1 MRVGLDFGT
10 THTVV
15 AAVDR
20 GNYPVVAFEGGDA
33 LPSVVAARRA
43 DGALRFGDAA
53 LAVADDPDWE
63 VLRSVKRQ
71 LHAAGPQTAVDL
83 AGHAFPLGDL
93 LTGYLVHV
101 RDALRRRSN
110 LGLARGERLEAAV
123 SVPAN
128 ASSAQRFLTLDAF
141 RRAGFDVVACVNEPS
156 AAAFEYGH
164 RHGRTLTSRREHV
177 VVYDLGGG
185 TFDASLLRM
194 AGRRN
199 EVLATSGIA
208 RLGGDDVDAAIAGLV
223 RERAA
228 LGDLD
233 AHAAALLVDE
243 CRRQKEALTPNSRRL
258 VVDLAALG
266 HEPVA
271 LPIDDVWTVCQPL
284 VEQSLAALESLVG
297 RPDDGGGSANVGW
310 GEIAGIYVVGGGSA
324 LPLVGRLLRERWGTS
339 RVKRSPHP
347 FAATA
352 IGLAVLLDADA
363 GWALADRLGRHFGVW
378 READRGA
385 HLWFDPIFPKD
396 TPLPKPGEP
405 PLEAA
410 RRYPAAHNLGHYRF
424 VECGRVADG
433 LPDCELLPWTEV
445 RFPFEPGLRAKR
457 RLDQVPV
464 LRLEGEGPTVE
475 ERYRLGADGVVQ
487 VTLELPQEGFR
498 RTFTLARE
506 ADHLGARDD

>member
-20 GNYPVVAFEGGDA
+20 GNYPVVAFDGGDA
-33 LPSVVAARRA
+33 LPSVVAARRD
-43 DGALRFGDAA
+43 DGALRFGEA
-53 LAVADDPDWE
+53 AVAVAGDPDWE
-63 VLRSVKRQ
+63 VLRALKRQ
-71 LHAAGPQTAVDL
+71 LHEAGPHAQVTL
-83 AGHAFPLGDL
+83 AGRAFPLPEL

-101 RDALRRRSN
+101 REALRKHSN

-128 ASSAQRFLTLDAF
+128 SSSAQRFLTLDAY
-141 RRAGFDVVACVNEPS
+141 RRAGFEVVACVNEPS

-185 TFDASLLRM
+185 TFDTSLLHM

-199 EVLATSGIA
+199 EVLASSGIA
-208 RLGGDDVDAAIAGLV
+208 RLGGDDFDDAIARLV
-223 RERAA
+223 IGRAA
-228 LGDLD
+228 LADLD
-233 AHAAALLVDE
+233 AHGRAALLDE
-243 CRRQKEALTPNSRRL
+243 CRRQKEALTANSRRL
-258 VVDLAALG
+258 VVDLSALG
-266 HEPVA
+266 REPVA
-271 LPIDDVWTVCQPL
+271 LPIDDVWAACQPL
-284 VEQSLAALESLVG
+284 VERSLAALESLVG
-297 RPDDGGGSANVGW
+297 RPDDGDGSAGVAW
-310 GEIAGIYVVGGGSA
+310 AEIAGIYVVGGGSA
-324 LPLVGRLLRERWGTS
+324 LPLVGRTLRERFGAS

-352 IGLAVLLDADA
+352 IGLAVLLDAEA
-363 GWALADRLGRHFGVW
+363 GWSLADRLGRHFGVW
-378 READRGA
+378 READRGERI
-385 HLWFDPIFPKD
+385 WFDPIFPKD

-405 PLEAA
+405 PLEAE

-433 LPDCELLPWTEV
+433 LPEGELLPWTDV
-445 RFPFEPGLRAKR
+445 RFPFERELRTRR

-464 LRLEGEGPTVE
+464 LRLDGEGPTVE
-475 ERYRLGADGVVQ
+475 ERYRLDADGVVH
-487 VTLELPQEGFR
+487 VTLALPQEGFR

-506 ADHLGARDD
+506 ADQLAAGE